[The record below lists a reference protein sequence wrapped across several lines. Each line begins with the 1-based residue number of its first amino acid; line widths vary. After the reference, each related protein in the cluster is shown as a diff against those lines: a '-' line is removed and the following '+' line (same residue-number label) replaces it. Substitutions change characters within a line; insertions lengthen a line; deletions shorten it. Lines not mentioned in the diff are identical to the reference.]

1 MFRGPSAL
9 SIDAKGRMVMPSRF
23 RDALAVSCEG
33 KMVVTVD
40 FEGHCLT
47 MHPLPEWQELEQ
59 KLLSMPSLNPATR
72 RLQRMILGYASD
84 VEMDSNGR
92 IALPALLRDMVKL
105 DKKIMLVGMGK
116 KFEIWPEDSWKESFQ
131 GWMEE
136 GPVSAEQLPDSV
148 QNLVL

>member
-1 MFRGPSAL
+1 
-9 SIDAKGRMVMPSRF
+9 MPSRF

-131 GWMEE
+131 DWMEE

>member
-1 MFRGPSAL
+1 
-9 SIDAKGRMVMPSRF
+9 MPSRF

-47 MHPLPEWQELEQ
+47 MYTLPEWQEMEQ
-59 KLLSMPSLNPATR
+59 KLLSLPTLNPATR
-72 RLQRMILGYASD
+72 RLQRMILGYASE

-92 IALPALLRDMVKL
+92 IGLPPLLRDMVGL
-105 DKKIMLVGMGK
+105 DKKIMLVGLGK
-116 KFEIWPEDSWKESFQ
+116 KFEIWPEESWTESFQ

-136 GPVSAEQLPDSV
+136 GPVSAEQLPESV
-148 QNLVL
+148 QNMVL

>member
-1 MFRGPSAL
+1 
-9 SIDAKGRMVMPSRF
+9 MPSRF